1 MNNVEL
7 IGRIATD
14 IKAGN
19 GVVSSLL
26 AVHRIYKSK
35 DGEDSDFIPLS
46 IFGKQADNFSKM
58 VSKGEMIG
66 IDGQIKTSVY
76 ADQNGEKKYGW
87 SVAVDH
93 FYLLNGSKHEG
104 QHKMSQQTIS
114 DDNTY
119 KVDSQLDNLD
129 KILDSVKADEQSA
142 KQSAKPADETKPA
155 KQQVEQQADE
165 SISPTMPLGNG
176 SKNNR
181 SHISGNDFSKSV
193 IDNQPSIEQL
203 QQEIKDLKSK
213 ALPF

>member
-1 MNNVEL
+1 MMNNVQM
-7 IGRIATD
+7 IGHIAVDT
-14 IKAGN
+14 KVGN

-26 AVHRIYKSK
+26 AVHRIYKSR
-35 DGEDSDFIPLS
+35 DGEDTDFIPLS

-58 VSKGEMIG
+58 VQKGQQIG
-66 IDGQIKTSVY
+66 LDGRIKTSEYV
-76 ADQNGEKKYGW
+76 DQNGEKKYGW

-93 FYLLNGSKHEG
+93 FYLLNSGKHEG

-142 KQSAKPADETKPA
+142 KQSAKPSDEAKPA
-155 KQQVEQQADE
+155 KPAEDEE
-165 SISPTMPLGNG
+165 SISPLPPLGN
-176 SKNNR
+176 SRSNR

-193 IDNQPSIEQL
+193 IDNQPTVEQL
-203 QQEIKDLKSK
+203 QQEIADLKKK